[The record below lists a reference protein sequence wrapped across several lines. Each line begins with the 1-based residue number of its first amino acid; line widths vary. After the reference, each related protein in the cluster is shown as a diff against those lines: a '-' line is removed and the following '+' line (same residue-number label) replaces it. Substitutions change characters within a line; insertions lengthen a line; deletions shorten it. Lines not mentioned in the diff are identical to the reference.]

1 MPLVAPVIT
10 ATLPSSRPMPVSKP
24 TFDVADI
31 PQPLP
36 ATQARARLTAGEVR
50 LWPEGHN
57 CAFSVAAALFWVAC
71 SRELERPMAKW
82 IDDFREGWRGD
93 SQPSLSLAAAFAVLC
108 LVLAT
113 AARFGLAQIRPD
125 VFFTPYFPA
134 VFFATAFGGYRVG
147 IATALASG
155 LLGVIINFSSATVD
169 PARFALLM
177 IFWVVCGIAIWG
189 VEHYRSL
196 VAQQREVCLRR
207 QRHHQQSWLH

>member
-1 MPLVAPVIT
+1 
-10 ATLPSSRPMPVSKP
+10 
-24 TFDVADI
+24 
-31 PQPLP
+31 
-36 ATQARARLTAGEVR
+36 
-50 LWPEGHN
+50 
-57 CAFSVAAALFWVAC
+57 
-71 SRELERPMAKW
+71 MAKW

-155 LLGVIINFSSATVD
+155 LLGVIINSA
-169 PARFALLM
+169 ARPSIRRALP
-177 IFWVVCGIAIWG
+177 C
-189 VEHYRSL
+189 
-196 VAQQREVCLRR
+196 
-207 QRHHQQSWLH
+207 